1 MLGKTGGSWKGR
13 ERTSAGKWQECW
25 RGAAEPGRVG
35 PTAQRR
41 KGDGRQTWEPRL
53 GEEEGKTLEPLVE
66 ETGRWE
72 KPSSHH
78 H

>member
-1 MLGKTGGSWKGR
+1 MQVKGKNVGGELLSP
-13 ERTSAGKWQECW
+13 EES
-25 RGAAEPGRVG
+25 G
-35 PTAQRR
+35 PTALRR
-41 KGDGRQTWEPRL
+41 KGDRRETWEPRL
-53 GEEEGKTLEPLVE
+53 GEEEGKTLEPLVQ

>member
-1 MLGKTGGSWKGR
+1 M
-13 ERTSAGKWQECW
+13 SAGKRQECW
-25 RGAAEPGRVG
+25 RGAAEPRRVWANSTEKEG
-35 PTAQRR
+35 HQEE
-41 KGDGRQTWEPRL
+41 TWEPRL
-53 GEEEGKTLEPLVE
+53 GEEEGKTLVPLVQ